1 MPDVTPAPAAPAAPA
16 PTPAAPAAPAV
27 DSGATGSTVPAPA
40 VAPVAPAATPQAP
53 AATGSELPDDVEALK
68 GIIADL
74 RKENGA
80 ARTKAKQTAADEAR
94 TELAQKIGK
103 ALGLVEDDAPADPAA
118 LATAAQEAA
127 ATARTAQV
135 ELAVFKAATTSGAN
149 PVALLDR
156 NSFTKAIAGLDP
168 AQADFDTKV
177 TEAITAAV
185 AADPA
190 LKAAP
195 AAGSSSVD
203 HAGGSGEKTVRT
215 VKPMTEAVSSTLGF

>member
-1 MPDVTPAPAAPAAPA
+1 
-16 PTPAAPAAPAV
+16 
-27 DSGATGSTVPAPA
+27 
-40 VAPVAPAATPQAP
+40 
-53 AATGSELPDDVEALK
+53 
-68 GIIADL
+68 
-74 RKENGA
+74 
-80 ARTKAKQTAADEAR
+80 
-94 TELAQKIGK
+94 QKIGK

-215 VKPMTEAVSSTLGF
+215 VKPMAEAVASTYGH